1 MEVEDIKW
9 FKNFKER
16 YDGSRLDSADY
27 DVLCNLQDNYFNLSF
42 YKPCSCNGGKTI
54 KQWAQDLNNIYEQYE

>member
-9 FKNFKER
+9 FKNFKKR

-27 DVLCNLQDNYFNLSF
+27 DVLCKLHANYFNHSF

-54 KQWAQDLNNIYEQYE
+54 KKWAQDLNNIYEKYE